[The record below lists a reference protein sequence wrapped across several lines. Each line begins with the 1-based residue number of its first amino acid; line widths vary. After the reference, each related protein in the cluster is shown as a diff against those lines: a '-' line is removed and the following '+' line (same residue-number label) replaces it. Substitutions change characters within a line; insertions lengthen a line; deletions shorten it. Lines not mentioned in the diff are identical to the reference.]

1 MTGYIYSSGV
11 SELVV
16 GICMGLA
23 GATGIVG
30 TVIFTRLRRRLGLV
44 RTGLIALS
52 AQLSCLSLAV
62 VSVWTPGS
70 PFDIHYTAT
79 DAAAADSESS
89 HSLNMTVM
97 TTYSSHTDSTQTPQS
112 HAAVNVSIILLLV
125 GIISSRI
132 GKHCGHCRRF
142 TRRLLGL
149 RVTLNINQSIS
160 HMQASLMDFLISH
173 TPAVHFNTSTC
184 ILSAFP
190 CPGKQLQSAPK
201 KSRLL

>member
-1 MTGYIYSSGV
+1 MVLFSLGSNGHSFGMTPTLNGCWCMTGYIYSSGV

-79 DAAAADSESS
+79 DAAAADTESP
-89 HSLNMTVM
+89 HSVNMTVM

-142 TRRLLGL
+142 TRTFVRPV

-160 HMQASLMDFLISH
+160 YLQASLMDHLHISYSS
-173 TPAVHFNTSTC
+173 ST
-184 ILSAFP
+184 L
-190 CPGKQLQSAPK
+190 
-201 KSRLL
+201 